1 MLPIIYSAL
10 ETVEVEERRA
20 LVRSFIVFV
29 KETSEQLNKYAS
41 QPTWTFLLVKWLNSK
56 RVEVQRIERQSRT
69 LKLNVG
75 VATGVDIK
83 EHLLLKDREQE
94 LKRIKPPARSSFD
107 PNPKYC
113 CMPGPVVESRCCHSL
128 QLSSMPN
135 NQYIPPE

>member
-41 QPTWTFLLVKWLNSK
+41 QPTWTFLLGDWLNSK
-56 RVEVQRIERQSRT
+56 RAEVQRIERQSRT
-69 LKLNVG
+69 LKPNVG

-94 LKRIKPPARSSFD
+94 LKRIKQVVRPQPQVLLHAR
-107 PNPKYC
+107 PC
-113 CMPGPVVESRCCHSL
+113 CRVPLLPFIAAFVHAK
-128 QLSSMPN
+128 
-135 NQYIPPE
+135 